1 VENCEILAV
10 IYRSTITILRGVEFF
25 TDQPLS
31 QIFSRTAYRRQN
43 NELLQLSRT
52 TKKKTEKE
60 RGFSLLFF
68 RPVN

>member
-1 VENCEILAV
+1 VVLNFLQTN
-10 IYRSTITILRGVEFF
+10 RFLKFF
-25 TDQPLS
+25 HARLTGL
-31 QIFSRTAYRRQN
+31 QN